1 MVAPDLTTLACQV
14 LASPRNFG
22 LKGNS
27 MRITRRNLLTSALAA
42 SVVPKMLWA
51 STQVTLGA
59 MEISSLS
66 DGNLMLP
73 GAFILGGMPADE
85 VATLLAKYNL
95 STETLE
101 PSCNVT
107 LLRSG
112 GRNVL
117 FDVGA
122 GPDFQ
127 PTAGKLGLAL
137 EALGLTAEDI
147 TDVVFTHGHPD
158 HLWGL
163 LDEFDEPVFAKATHH
178 FAQGEFDYWTDE
190 NTLSSIGAERT
201 TFAVGAARRLNAI
214 ADQLRFFND
223 GEEILPGVAARATIG
238 HTPSH
243 MSFELRDG
251 SESMLVVGDALGN
264 HHVAFERPAWASNSD
279 QDAALA
285 AQTRLGLL
293 DQLASEQMLLL
304 GYHLPNG
311 GLGRAERSGD
321 TYRFVPAG

>member
-1 MVAPDLTTLACQV
+1 
-14 LASPRNFG
+14 
-22 LKGNS
+22 
-27 MRITRRNLLTSALAA
+27 MRITRRTLLTSALAA
-42 SVVPKMLWA
+42 SVAPQMLWA
-51 STQVTLGA
+51 STQVSLGA
-59 MEISSLS
+59 MQITSLS

-95 STETLE
+95 SGETLE
-101 PSCNVT
+101 PPCNVT
-107 LLRSG
+107 LLRSA

-127 PTAGKLGLAL
+127 SSAGKLGLAL
-137 EALGLTAEDI
+137 EALGISAEEI

-163 LDEFDEPVFAKATHH
+163 LDEFDEPVFAQATHH

-190 NTLSSIGAERT
+190 NTVNSIGAERT

-214 ADQLRFFND
+214 ADQLRFFED
-223 GEEILPGVAARATIG
+223 GAEILPGVAARATLG

-251 SESMLVVGDALGN
+251 SDSLMVVGDALGN

-279 QDAALA
+279 QDGPLA

-311 GLGRAERSGD
+311 GIGRAERSGD
-321 TYRFVPAG
+321 GYRFVPAA